1 MLCCMCSLQCLGN
14 FWNGRWLKLFKSNV
28 GQGMWKEVCRWLD
41 CLSIFNCGT
50 SYKISCW
57 PQPKTYTVGGLRALG
72 FSHPDQCIRLSLM
85 GRSLFESWRRI
96 WKSWAPAKCKVFLW
110 LAVRNRCWTADQLA
124 KRNLPHL
131 SLCPL
136 CDQAEETIQHLLTSC
151 VFAREFWFRIL
162 SPVGFQ
168 RCVPDNRD
176 QDFAGWWRKAAK
188 QVPKEKTKVSKLW
201 SS

>member
-1 MLCCMCSLQCLGN
+1 MEG
-14 FWNGRWLKLFKSNV
+14 G
-28 GQGMWKEVCRWLD
+28 
-41 CLSIFNCGT
+41 LSIIG
-50 SYKISCW
+50 
-57 PQPKTYTVGGLRALG
+57 
-72 FSHPDQCIRLSLM
+72 
-85 GRSLFESWRRI
+85 LFEYFQLWDIIQDFLLTTTEDLHSWRFESSGFFSSRLAYRAFFNGPITFEPWRCI
-96 WKSWAPAKCKVFLW
+96 WKSWAPAKRKVFLW

-136 CDQAEETIQHLLTSC
+136 CDQAEETIQHQLTSC

-188 QVPKEKTKVSKLW
+188 QVPKEKKKGFNTLVILGAWLLW
-201 SS
+201 KHRNACVFEGETRA

>member
-1 MLCCMCSLQCLGN
+1 MAAHLETL
-14 FWNGRWLKLFKSNV
+14 
-28 GQGMWKEVCRWLD
+28 
-41 CLSIFNCGT
+41 
-50 SYKISCW
+50 
-57 PQPKTYTVGGLRALG
+57 
-72 FSHPDQCIRLSLM
+72 H
-85 GRSLFESWRRI
+85 
-96 WKSWAPAKCKVFLW
+96 WAPAKCKVFLW

-162 SPVGFQ
+162 SPVGLQ

-176 QDFAGWWRKAAK
+176 QEFAGWWRKAAK
-188 QVPKEKTKVSKLW
+188 QVPKEKKKGFNTLVILGAWLLW
-201 SS
+201 KHRNSCVFEGTLPSIHALLQTIGDDRWVQFMVHGWSIKAQWITRKIVGLGCLNIYSSLFDQVLVMYITTPTPSFIG